1 MRRLM
6 IALTTIVAAP
16 FGAHAIEDADARLIA
31 SREVASSMQTR
42 LKGELLQ
49 AITKGGPLAAIE
61 VCQTRAPVI
70 AEHVGNEAGVRVW
83 RTALK
88 LRNPANAP
96 DEGARAVLDDFST
109 RLAAGEGADTLEHF
123 ERGTDGSARYMKAI
137 VTQPPCET
145 CHGPVLAEPVRK
157 ALAERYPADQA
168 TGFVAG
174 DLRGAVVVD
183 WPANEGA
190 D

>member
-1 MRRLM
+1 MRRL
-6 IALTTIVAAP
+6 IALTTMLAA
-16 FGAHAIEDADARLIA
+16 AYATHAIEDADARLIA
-31 SREVASSMQTR
+31 SREVASSMQTA

-49 AITKGGPLAAIE
+49 AITRGGPLAAIE

-88 LRNPANAP
+88 LRNPANSP
-96 DEGARAVLDDFST
+96 DEGARAVLEDFSR
-109 RLAAGEGADTLEHF
+109 RLAAGEGAEKLEHF
-123 ERGTDGSARYMKAI
+123 ERAADGSARYMKAI

-145 CHGPVLAEPVRK
+145 CHGPAIAEPVRK

-174 DLRGAVVVD
+174 ELRGAVVVD
-183 WPANEGA
+183 WPGMSGA